1 MNPEFKR
8 LFLLILL
15 QGFRLEQVEIHMAS
29 LSKLA
34 ILFLVLFLVDR
45 ASVTPFVH
53 GQRDVRQESKNV
65 AKTIE
70 VLGYS
75 VSC

>member
-8 LFLLILL
+8 VLLILL

-29 LSKLA
+29 PSKLA

-45 ASVTPFVH
+45 ASVVPFVR
-53 GQRDVRQESKNV
+53 GRRDVRRESKNT

-70 VLGYS
+70 VLGCP
-75 VSC
+75 VTC